1 MTTQIR
7 TFERGDQVIT
17 ISPAGHGLFDIVTDK
32 HTMTLDAHAVQSF
45 IKEGKLKEKTNETN
59 RLF

>member
-1 MTTQIR
+1 MTNQIR

-17 ISPAGHGLFDIVTDK
+17 IAPAGRGLFDVATDH

-45 IKEGKLKEKTNETN
+45 IKSGKLTEITK
-59 RLF
+59 